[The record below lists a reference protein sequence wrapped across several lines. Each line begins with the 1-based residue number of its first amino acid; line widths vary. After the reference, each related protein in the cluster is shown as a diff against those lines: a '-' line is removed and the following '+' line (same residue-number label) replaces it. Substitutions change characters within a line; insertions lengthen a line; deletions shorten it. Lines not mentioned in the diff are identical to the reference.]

1 MWMWQHTTVIPA
13 LERLRGKNDRLKAS
27 LGYTDLTSK
36 KKKIFFLNS
45 STREAKAEKST

>member
-13 LERLRGKNDRLKAS
+13 LGRLRGKNDRLKAS

-36 KKKIFFLNS
+36 NNFFKKNS
-45 STREAKAEKST
+45 STRKAKADRSM